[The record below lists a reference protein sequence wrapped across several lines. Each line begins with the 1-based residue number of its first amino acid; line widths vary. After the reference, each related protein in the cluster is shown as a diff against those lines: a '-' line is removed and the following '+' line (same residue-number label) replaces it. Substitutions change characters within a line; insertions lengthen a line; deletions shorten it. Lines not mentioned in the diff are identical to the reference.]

1 MSSKWYLVPKLVPTH
16 ITTVGTAKLVED
28 LRKHEKVQRQ
38 HVEDQ
43 RQQVEDLRQQV
54 KGQRQ
59 QVEDQRQQVRALTTQ
74 LDQCKQKKPSKPR
87 ES

>member
-1 MSSKWYLVPKLVPTH
+1 MASKWYLVPKLVPSH
-16 ITTVGTAKLVED
+16 ITTVGTAKS
-28 LRKHEKVQRQ
+28 
-38 HVEDQ
+38 
-43 RQQVEDLRQQV
+43 VEDLRQQV

-59 QVEDQRQQVRALTTQ
+59 QVENQRQQIRALTTQ

>member
-59 QVEDQRQQVRALTTQ
+59 QVRALTTQ

>member
-16 ITTVGTAKLVED
+16 ITTVGTAKSVED
-28 LRKHEKVQRQ
+28 LRQHLEHERQ
-38 HVEDQ
+38 H
-43 RQQVEDLRQQV
+43 VEDLRQQV
-54 KGQRQ
+54 KG
-59 QVEDQRQQVRALTTQ
+59 QRQQVRALTTQ

>member
-1 MSSKWYLVPKLVPTH
+1 MSSKWYLVPKLVPSH
-16 ITTVGTAKLVED
+16 ITTVGTAKSVED
-28 LRKHEKVQRQ
+28 LRQ
-38 HVEDQ
+38 HVK
-43 RQQVEDLRQQV
+43 DLQQQV

-59 QVEDQRQQVRALTTQ
+59 QVEYQRQQVRALTTQ